1 LSWSSTKATR
11 WNAGALALLLVAGA
25 APAGAEEPV
34 PAHDPGATEPAATTA
49 PVPPPPARP
58 RLTIDMSTNAW
69 VTGGLLAFTGATQ
82 YYADEL
88 SRSACQWCTPG
99 PFDVNARSR
108 LVWGDIASAGTAS
121 DVTMV
126 ALPVAD
132 ALALFFM
139 ARADKAGGREVTED
153 LLVFTEG
160 VAVATAL
167 MQVAKFSTL
176 RLRPDSWAAGGGTSS
191 GSRMSFW
198 AGHASSAFAMAAGA
212 TQVARMRGR
221 AGWGWLAAA
230 SFAGAATVGYLRIAA
245 DRHWTT
251 DVMVGAV
258 VGTASGLVVPLLVFH
273 QADERKP
280 AVTLVPAPGGLAL
293 IF

>member
-1 LSWSSTKATR
+1 MSANRMSTFT
-11 WNAGALALLLVAGA
+11 ALLLLLAIGPGRVNAEEQ
-25 APAGAEEPV
+25 APAQEPASVDSPPASPAPAPV
-34 PAHDPGATEPAATTA
+34 PAP
-49 PVPPPPARP
+49 RP
-58 RLTIDMSTNAW
+58 RLTIDFSTNAW

-99 PFDVNARSR
+99 QFDINARSA
-108 LVWGDIASAGTAS
+108 LIWGDIKIAGTAS
-121 DVTMV
+121 DVAMV
-126 ALPVAD
+126 ALPLGD

-139 ARADKAGGREVTED
+139 ARADHARGREVAED
-153 LLVFTEG
+153 LLVFTEP

-167 MQVAKFSTL
+167 MQVAKFSAL
-176 RLRPDSWAAGGGTSS
+176 RLRPDSWARGGGTSS

-198 AGHASSAFAMAAGA
+198 AGHSSSAFAMAAGA

-230 SFAGAATVGYLRIAA
+230 SFAGAAACGYLRIAA

-258 VGTASGLVVPLLVFH
+258 VGTASGLVVPLLAFH
-273 QADERKP
+273 PADERKP